1 LLSRLRRRRRLS
13 FARILRRQSPLT
25 VSPYDYPR
33 SIANPAR
40 KDTPRP
46 RPRSIDR
53 ASTREP
59 SPFPRVDV
67 ATDARRFA
75 RRRARAIDRRRRASS
90 PSFVRASRVV
100 AVDRRPA
107 SCVAIVRG
115 RRVASRR
122 ARTLGATTRLVA
134 VRRVAARAAS
144 GINPVFNART
154 AMARASV
161 PIARSRADRSGARG
175 GVC

>member
-13 FARILRRQSPLT
+13 FARVLRRQSPLT

-53 ASTREP
+53 SCLDA
-59 SPFPRVDV
+59 RVRPHARRRRD
-67 ATDARRFA
+67 DARRFV

-90 PSFVRASRVV
+90 PSFARASRVV
-100 AVDRRPA
+100 AVDRRFR
-107 SCVAIVRG
+107 VVR
-115 RRVASRR
+115 RDRARSSRR
-122 ARTLGATTRLVA
+122 SRRGRTLGATTRLVA

-161 PIARSRADRSGARG
+161 PIARSRVDRSGARG
-175 GVC
+175 VL